1 MFGFGFDESHP
12 QRLGLGHGEAGGFL
26 EVRDM
31 QRSAHIGVE
40 ADVVP
45 LAAGAGPEVMPDAG
59 LACQERELK
68 RRNRGGAGHRSLRFG
83 GRVLSDV
90 VKGTGRGRGWDHG

>member
-1 MFGFGFDESHP
+1 MFGSGFGCGFDESHP

-40 ADVVP
+40 ADVVL
-45 LAAGAGPEVMPDAG
+45 LAAGAGPEVMPDA
-59 LACQERELK
+59 
-68 RRNRGGAGHRSLRFG
+68 
-83 GRVLSDV
+83 
-90 VKGTGRGRGWDHG
+90 